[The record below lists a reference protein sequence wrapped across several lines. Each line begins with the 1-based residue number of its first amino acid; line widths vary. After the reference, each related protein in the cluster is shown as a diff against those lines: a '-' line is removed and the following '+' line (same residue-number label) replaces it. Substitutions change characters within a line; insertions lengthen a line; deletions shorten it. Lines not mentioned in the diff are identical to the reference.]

1 MDVLPQILT
10 ICQTARKLEEEGDD
24 EGAEAKYREAL
35 EAAKHLPAA
44 DRTTT
49 ALAYELTI
57 FYAHNENTKNA
68 DEVWDGLTEQFTQR
82 WGNGHEQTIE
92 HYELV
97 GCLLSVWDR
106 HENSLNILRLLAIW
120 YWS

>member
-1 MDVLPQILT
+1 MDILPRILT
-10 ICQTARKLEEEGDD
+10 IRQTAGKLEEEGDD
-24 EGAEAKYREAL
+24 EGAEAKYGEAL
-35 EAAKHLPAA
+35 EAAKHLLAA
-44 DRTTT
+44 DGATA
-49 ALAYELTI
+49 ALAYELII

-68 DEVWDGLTEQFTQR
+68 DEVWDDLTEQFIQR
-82 WGNGHEQTIE
+82 WENEHEQTIK

-106 HENSLNILRLLAIW
+106 HEDSLNILRSLAIW